1 MNHDEFAWWAPE
13 VLDRERW
20 GSLVEPVLERVARAR
35 DRGRLPHA
43 MLLVGPPGLG
53 RELAAVEASTL
64 LICGQTHAIWDS
76 GSCADRVRRGI
87 HPDVEAMIP
96 KGARGIIK
104 IDAVRKRVVEK
115 VGGRPYEGRR
125 RVWIFDGVEEE
136 RFPKP
141 SANAFLK
148 TLEEPPDHV
157 VFILLAANPT
167 AVLPTIRSRCQ
178 QLSLPGAVAVA
189 ARTGVETTL
198 PELAPDVLAGSE
210 IAAAEGAVRNALE
223 AGLRGAADRLVR
235 LPWVLPDGVPMFSV
249 TAAVA
254 LAMAGEGETADGSAA
269 LALLA
274 SDLLVVE
281 RVTRTLNLNARSQL
295 LSCLLRW
302 FQGL

>member
-1 MNHDEFAWWAPE
+1 MNHDEFQWWDPD

-20 GSLVEPVLERVARAR
+20 GRLVEPVLERVIRAR

-53 RELAAVEASTL
+53 RELAAVEAAAL
-64 LICGQTHAIWDS
+64 LICERMRSIWAT
-76 GSCADRVRRGI
+76 GSCADRVRQGI

-96 KGARGIIK
+96 RGARGIIK
-104 IDAVRKRVVEK
+104 IDPVRKGVVER
-115 VGGRPYEGRR
+115 VAGRPYEGQR

-178 QLSLPGAVAVA
+178 QLSLPGAVAVSA
-189 ARTGVETTL
+189 NAGCETAL
-198 PELAPDVLAGSE
+198 PELAPTALAGRDV
-210 IAAAEGAVRNALE
+210 AGAEETVRNALE
-223 AGLRGAADRLVR
+223 TGLGGRADRLVR
-235 LPWVLPDGVPMFSV
+235 LPWCLPDGVPPFGV

-254 LAMAGEGETADGSAA
+254 LTMAGEGETPEDSEV
-269 LALLA
+269 LARLA
-274 SDLLVVE
+274 SDLLAAE
-281 RVTRTLNLNARSQL
+281 RVTRALNLNARTQL
-295 LSCLLRW
+295 LSSLLRW